1 MNKIQYYL
9 PGIFLTLS
17 GVLMAVFP
25 EILIA
30 LIASVVI
37 MAGVA
42 ALLLGHKIKESS
54 YAYSKVNED
63 GWTDQE
69 RSQSRYHNPIR
80 FRGRWF

>member
-9 PGIFLTLS
+9 PGIFLTVS
-17 GVLMAVFP
+17 GVLIAVFP

-42 ALLLGHKIKESS
+42 ALFLGHRIKESG
-54 YAYSKVNED
+54 YAFNKINED
-63 GWTDQE
+63 GWSNHE
-69 RSQSRYHNPIR
+69 RFQFRYHNPSR

>member
-1 MNKIQYYL
+1 MNKLHYYL

-17 GVLMAVFP
+17 GVLIAVFP

-37 MAGVA
+37 IAGVA
-42 ALLLGHKIKESS
+42 ALFLGHKIKESS
-54 YAYSKVNED
+54 YAYNRINED
-63 GWTDQE
+63 GWNGHE
-69 RSQSRYHNPIR
+69 RFQHSYYNPLR